1 MNKKIVIWNS
11 NVRNLID
18 GEPIGGIA
26 VQLYF
31 WSQVF
36 VAHGWNVVS
45 FTEKSGKTTVKDNIK
60 FKPKRNI
67 ARINFLLEWWNAFK
81 TMLIER
87 PDYII
92 FRGANRELLPLA
104 IISKWFGVKL
114 LFFSASDVNFEPG
127 NELVGSERN
136 RKLYQRSI
144 KHIKFFIVQNNHQH
158 DTLLS
163 NYNKESFVLPNIW
176 GSAHLDK
183 QTVPSETDAVW
194 IANFRRLKRA
204 EWVLNVAERLPQYR
218 YVIAGAPVNDMG
230 YYENMKNRAATLK
243 NVSFLGGQSF
253 FYTNALVANSKVLLC
268 TSTFEGFPNTFL
280 QAWSN
285 GLPVISTVDPSNII
299 RKNNLGIVVE
309 TEEELYDALKK
320 IMGDLEFYEELKH
333 SVIVFFEKNHSAE
346 SGYKKLLEFV
356 CAQ

>member
-26 VQLYF
+26 VQMYF
-31 WSQVF
+31 WAQVF
-36 VAHGWNVVS
+36 VKHGWNVVS
-45 FTEKSGKTTVKDNIK
+45 FVENGKKTTVKENIK
-60 FKPKRNI
+60 FKTKRNI
-67 ARINFLLEWWNAFK
+67 ARINLLLEWWNAFK
-81 TMLIER
+81 TILIER

-92 FRGANRELLPLA
+92 YRGANRELLPLA
-104 IISKWFGVKL
+104 IVSKWFGVKL

-144 KHIKFFIVQNNHQH
+144 KYIKFFIVQNNHQH

-163 NYNKESFVLPNIW
+163 NYHKDSFILPNIW
-176 GSAHLDK
+176 GTTHWDK
-183 QTVPSETDAVW
+183 QNAPSETDVVW

-204 EWVLNVAERLPQYR
+204 EWVLSAAERMPAYK
-218 YVIAGAPVNDMG
+218 YVMAGAAVNDCD
-230 YYENMKNRAATLK
+230 YYENMKNRAAVLD

-285 GLPVISTVDPSNII
+285 ALPVISTVDPSGII
-299 RKNNLGIVVE
+299 RSNNLGIVVE
-309 TEEELYDALKK
+309 TEEELYCAIQKVL
-320 IMGDLEFYEELKH
+320 GNNETYEELQQ
-333 SVIVFFEKNHSAE
+333 SVKKFFENNHSSE
-346 SGYKKLLEFV
+346 SGYNKLLKYIK
-356 CAQ
+356 

>member
-26 VQLYF
+26 VQMYF
-31 WSQVF
+31 WAQVF
-36 VAHGWNVVS
+36 VEHGWDVVS
-45 FTEKSGKTTVKDNIK
+45 FAENSKKTTVKENIK

-67 ARINFLLEWWNAFK
+67 ARVNLLLEWWNAFK

-92 FRGANRELLPLA
+92 YRGANRELLPLS
-104 IISKWFGVKL
+104 IFSKWFGVRL

-144 KHIKFFIVQNNHQH
+144 KHINFFIVQNNHQH

-163 NYNKESFVLPNIW
+163 NYRKESLILPNIW
-176 GSAHLDK
+176 GNTHWGK
-183 QTVPSETDAVW
+183 QNAPSETDVVW
-194 IANFRRLKRA
+194 VANFRRLKRA
-204 EWVLNVAERLPQYR
+204 EWVLDAAERMPAYR
-218 YVIAGAPVNDMG
+218 YVMAGAAVNDID
-230 YYENMKNRAATLK
+230 YYEDMKNRAADLG

-253 FYTNALVANSKVLLC
+253 FNTNALVANSKVLLC

-285 GLPVISTVDPSNII
+285 GLPVISTVDPSGII
-299 RKNNLGIVVE
+299 RSNNLGIVVE
-309 TEEELYDALKK
+309 TEEELYCAIQKVLCNNE
-320 IMGDLEFYEELKH
+320 IYEGLQQAVKR
-333 SVIVFFEKNHSAE
+333 FFENNHSSE
-346 SGYKKLLEFV
+346 SGYKKLLKYI
-356 CAQ
+356 Q